1 MGVGE
6 ARSADG
12 ESTNPDLEGLQAGCS
27 DSVLRKGIPDSNG
40 PGPGVERK
48 FPVVGSG
55 EWDLDSVAVLSQHS
69 YERNSPSSGCC

>member
-12 ESTNPDLEGLQAGCS
+12 ESTNPDLEGLQAGCG
-27 DSVLRKGIPDSNG
+27 DSVLRKSIPVSSG
-40 PGPGVERK
+40 PRVERK
-48 FPVVGSG
+48 CPVVGSG
-55 EWDLDSVAVLSQHS
+55 GWGLDSVAALSQHS